1 MHWNIKIYTLRSTKL
16 FSQTVWLTFLKYHS
30 LTWLQERRYRKLF
43 NKFLQLLNLIYTIY
57 QDKLLLKEIEIIWRT
72 GFNYYKHWAIIVLF
86 SKIIMEADQLQIEID
101 KYKKNSKKM
110 TIILFKE
117 YVDNS
122 RNTFTLIRNLTL
134 IKVKD
139 KILNKVNRVVIKT
152 INKKFTLMPHLL
164 KNKSINKKKIQ
175 CKMNKVNWIDHL
187 ERVIHLEILMFSNQ
201 LKAKKNRI
209 TKQKLV
215 KRK

>member
-1 MHWNIKIYTLRSTKL
+1 M
-16 FSQTVWLTFLKYHS
+16 
-30 LTWLQERRYRKLF
+30 
-43 NKFLQLLNLIYTIY
+43 
-57 QDKLLLKEIEIIWRT
+57 LKEIEIIWRT

-139 KILNKVNRVVIKT
+139 KILNKVNKVNQVVIRT
-152 INKKFTLMPHLL
+152 INKKFILMLHLL

-201 LKAKKNRI
+201 LKAKKNPI

>member
-1 MHWNIKIYTLRSTKL
+1 
-16 FSQTVWLTFLKYHS
+16 
-30 LTWLQERRYRKLF
+30 
-43 NKFLQLLNLIYTIY
+43 
-57 QDKLLLKEIEIIWRT
+57 
-72 GFNYYKHWAIIVLF
+72 
-86 SKIIMEADQLQIEID
+86 MEADQLQIEID

-139 KILNKVNRVVIKT
+139 KILNKVNKVNQVVIRT
-152 INKKFTLMPHLL
+152 INKKFILMLHLL

-175 CKMNKVNWIDHL
+175 CKMNKVN
-187 ERVIHLEILMFSNQ
+187 
-201 LKAKKNRI
+201 
-209 TKQKLV
+209 
-215 KRK
+215 